1 MTIAPTGTTSMV
13 SGVTSGIEPLFA
25 PVYWRRYRVSDEKGY
40 DQKKQELVI
49 TDEFREFGEIAVGA
63 YDIPVEAHFEM
74 QKTVQ
79 KHIDNAVSKTI
90 NLPKDYPLDNLSDLW
105 LKYLDSCK
113 GTTIYR
119 QGSRGEEPLEHIP
132 VSEAKRIIEKQGNV
146 IEGSNFMELNS
157 LECVGGV
164 CDIPTEA
171 EVLTEA

>member
-1 MTIAPTGTTSMV
+1 
-13 SGVTSGIEPLFA
+13 
-25 PVYWRRYRVSDEKGY
+25 
-40 DQKKQELVI
+40 
-49 TDEFREFGEIAVGA
+49 
-63 YDIPVEAHFEM
+63 
-74 QKTVQ
+74 VQ

-132 VSEAKRIIEKQGNV
+132 VSEAKKIIEKQGNV
-146 IEGSNFMELNS
+146 TEGSNFMELNS